1 MVVRLESQHW
11 KRGTWDIWKES
22 GLVGKKKEKEMIK

>member
-11 KRGTWDIWKES
+11 KRGTRDIWKES
-22 GLVGKKKEKEMIK
+22 GLVGKKEKEMVK